1 MADET
6 IFPGALVV
14 NTAGVGAVNQRGPD
28 GNVHNVAMVDSELY
42 TVLGPGGNAPESP
55 SVISLAPFGMVGVV
69 HVQEHWHPAADSL
82 IMPKSNI
89 GNGATT
95 SYGNQL
101 YPSHMN
107 VTTAAVA
114 VGDGANFT
122 MGNMFWRPNTYAD
135 LRMFG
140 SIDQET
146 DIDFQFG
153 WSDAAAANQIMFR
166 YAAGSTPSTLKARI
180 TNPSGTA
187 QIDTGLA
194 APKSRTILTIQWP
207 NRYPSADRGPVKFRV
222 RDGIAHYDLDLAT
235 VAEFELNHAN
245 LPADTAYMRPFL
257 QIRSNGA
264 APSAAVMHVDAV
276 DLCIVT

>member
-1 MADET
+1 MVVNVAGQ
-6 IFPGALVV
+6 GALD
-14 NTAGVGAVNQRGPD
+14 QRGSD
-28 GNVHNVAMVDSELY
+28 DNVHNLIHRDVDGY
-42 TVLGPGGNAPESP
+42 TVIGTTGYAPESP
-55 SVISLAPFGMVGVV
+55 GVISLSPFGMVGVV
-69 HVQEHWHPAADSL
+69 HVQEHWHQPSDSL
-82 IMPKSNI
+82 IMPKANI

-140 SIDQET
+140 SIDQDV

-153 WSDAAAANQIMFR
+153 WTDAAGTNQIMFR
-166 YAAGSTPSTLKARI
+166 YAAGSTPGTLKARI
-180 TNPSGTA
+180 TNPAGTS

-194 APKSRTILTIQWP
+194 APTSRTILTIQWP
-207 NRYPSADRGPVKFRV
+207 NRYPSSDRGPVKFRV
-222 RDGIAHYDLDLAT
+222 RDGITHYDLET

-245 LPADTAYMRPFL
+245 LPADTVYMRPFL

-264 APSAAVMHVDAV
+264 APSAAVMRVDAI